1 MTETQKAVMD
11 RATQALKVQD
21 DIRKKVREND
31 AELRVL
37 CREYDKAF
45 GVWGSAPH
53 HLRLVAE
60 NYGLL
65 DRVV

>member
-1 MTETQKAVMD
+1 MTEAQRVMMERAV
-11 RATQALKVQD
+11 AVLKVED
-21 DIRKKVREND
+21 EIRKARREND

-37 CREYDKAF
+37 CREYDKEF

-65 DRVV
+65 DKAV

>member
-1 MTETQKAVMD
+1 MTNEQRELMERTA
-11 RATQALKVQD
+11 KVLEEQNR
-21 DIRKKVREND
+21 IRIMLRTNEQ
-31 AELRVL
+31 ELRVL

-53 HLRLVAE
+53 HLRIVAE

-65 DRVV
+65 DRAV